1 MATPT
6 VGFEIE
12 GLKELAKNADKL
24 RRSFTTSTLRT
35 ALRGAAKPVLRRAK
49 ATVPVDSGRLK
60 RSLGTRAKVERGGF
74 GFADVEARRGGKYQ
88 GYHAHLV
95 ELGTSQ
101 QSAQPFLR
109 PAIDA
114 AGRAGEVDAAFVEA
128 INKTIERQLA
138 RIAAK

>member
-6 VGFEIE
+6 VDFEIE

-60 RSLGTRAKVERGGF
+60 RSLGIRAKVERNGSDSQMSKRGAAASIRATTRTSWSLALPSSRRSRF
-74 GFADVEARRGGKYQ
+74 CAPRSTQRGG
-88 GYHAHLV
+88 
-95 ELGTSQ
+95 
-101 QSAQPFLR
+101 
-109 PAIDA
+109 
-114 AGRAGEVDAAFVEA
+114 RARSTLAFVEA
-128 INKTIERQLA
+128 INKTIARQLA